1 LDSIQIDGGIP
12 LQGQVRIQGSK
23 NAALP
28 ILAATILI
36 HGKSYIDNCPK
47 ITDIFQMQTLLE
59 SIGCKT
65 TWEGNSLKV
74 DASEV
79 FDSRLPKE
87 AVKSMRSSISLLGPL
102 LGRNRE
108 AYIYQPGGCIIGER
122 PIDLH
127 IHAMKCL
134 GVDFEEENEMLHAT
148 CKRLVGADIDLKFPS
163 VGATENAIM
172 ASVLAKGYTQ
182 IYPAAREPE
191 IMALCDFLNR
201 AGAIIEGAGT
211 DRILIKGVDKLQET
225 CFRVPADRIVAGT
238 YLIGC
243 MVTGGS
249 VFLKEAPIDR
259 MRAEINIAERMG
271 LIFQETAEGLFI
283 QAPELVR
290 TPGHIITD
298 IYPGFSTDMQSAF
311 LVAMAVAQGD
321 SILTENIFENRFHI
335 ADELKKMGA
344 NIQIQDRSAYI
355 KGVGKL
361 NGANVRGEELRGT
374 AALIVAG
381 LKATGH
387 TCVTGCEYVYRGY
400 ENIGR
405 DLRELGARVYSI

>member
-1 LDSIQIDGGIP
+1 MCAHNGTHIDAPFHFI
-12 LQGQVRIQGSK
+12 K
-23 NAALP
+23 D
-28 ILAATILI
+28 
-36 HGKSYIDNCPK
+36 GK
-47 ITDIFQMQTLLE
+47 T
-59 SIGCKT
+59 
-65 TWEGNSLKV
+65 V
-74 DASEV
+74 DA
-79 FDSRLPKE
+79 
-87 AVKSMRSSISLLGPL
+87 
-102 LGRNRE
+102 
-108 AYIYQPGGCIIGER
+108 
-122 PIDLH
+122 IDL
-127 IHAMKCL
+127 AS
-134 GVDFEEENEMLHAT
+134 F
-148 CKRLVGADIDLKFPS
+148 VGMAYVAEHQGIVSGDDALK
-163 VGATENAIM
+163 
-172 ASVLAKGYTQ
+172 
-182 IYPAAREPE
+182 
-191 IMALCDFLNR
+191 
-201 AGAIIEGAGT
+201 IIEKVKKQNTEAAK
-211 DRILIKGVDKLQET
+211 RILIKGVDKLQET

-321 SILTENIFENRFHI
+321 SILTENIFENSFHI